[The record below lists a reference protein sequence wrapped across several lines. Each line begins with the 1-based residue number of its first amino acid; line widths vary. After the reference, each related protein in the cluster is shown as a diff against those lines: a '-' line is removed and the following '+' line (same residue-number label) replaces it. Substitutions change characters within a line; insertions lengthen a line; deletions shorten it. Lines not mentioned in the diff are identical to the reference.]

1 MLHSVWSA
9 PKEDRNSRRPIL
21 EATSAA
27 FQTKSCFLGVL
38 GSRERPIMDLS
49 LSPHVD
55 FSSDSK
61 CSSHSF

>member
-49 LSPHVD
+49 
-55 FSSDSK
+55 
-61 CSSHSF
+61 